1 MVSLTR
7 KVRSAGR
14 SSGSIEITLPPEV
27 QELEG
32 IECRLV
38 LRDGARPEIVI
49 QPDVSVA
56 AEVFAEQWRKLQ
68 GAFSRIGDIGPFRLE
83 DFDVSFLPP
92 RHWSERPPLSYRDA
106 LALHRARHAA
116 ADLDPSGYKHVVTFL
131 SVGAAYRLGLR
142 DRYALVFGVIA
153 GHVVAGV
160 EAGGG
165 ADFEEELAR
174 QLFNERT
181 AAAAPGVAPK
191 AAEGPTIG
199 LLFNIDCSQD
209 VQDGFARIFAL
220 VKGWQEQPELY
231 EESRRR
237 WWGQP
242 VTENGLL

>member
-32 IECRLV
+32 IECRLI

-49 QPDVSVA
+49 QPDISLA
-56 AEVFAEQWRKLQ
+56 NAIFAEQWQKLQ
-68 GAFSRIGDIGPFRLE
+68 VAFSRIGDIGPFRMA

-92 RHWSERPPLSYRDA
+92 RHWTERPPLSYRDA

-116 ADLDPSGYKHVVTFL
+116 AEMDPSGYSHVITFL

-153 GHVVAGV
+153 GYVVSGITAGN
-160 EAGGG
+160 ES
-165 ADFEEELAR
+165 DFEQDIAM
-174 QLFNERT
+174 QLLNE
-181 AAAAPGVAPK
+181 GVAPRS
-191 AAEGPTIG
+191 APLGT
-199 LLFNIDCSQD
+199 LFNTDRWEDAQE
-209 VQDGFARIFAL
+209 GFARIFAQ
-220 VKGWQEQPELY
+220 VYAWQQQPELY
-231 EESRRR
+231 EDSRRR
-237 WWGQP
+237 WWGAARSLGGGTTSTHNL
-242 VTENGLL
+242 V

>member
-32 IECRLV
+32 IECRLI

-49 QPDVSVA
+49 QPDISIA
-56 AEVFAEQWRKLQ
+56 SAVFAEQWQKLQ
-68 GAFSRIGDIGPFRLE
+68 VAFRHIGDIGPFRMA

-92 RHWSERPPLSYRDA
+92 RHWTERPPLSYRDA
-106 LALHRARHAA
+106 LALHRARNAA
-116 ADLDPSGYKHVVTFL
+116 AELDPSGYSHVITFL

-153 GHVVAGV
+153 GYVASGI
-160 EAGGG
+160 G
-165 ADFEEELAR
+165 ASNETDYEQELALHLLNEGAGPGAAPLGA
-174 QLFNERT
+174 LFNTDRWED
-181 AAAAPGVAPK
+181 AQ
-191 AAEGPTIG
+191 E
-199 LLFNIDCSQD
+199 
-209 VQDGFARIFAL
+209 GFARIFAQ
-220 VKGWQEQPELY
+220 VHAWQQQPELY

-237 WWGQP
+237 WWGQGGAP
-242 VTENGLL
+242 TSRENSSL